1 MRQMNLLCQL
11 EIKCTLIEWD
21 MEKKK
26 LKLSISGNS
35 KKTINNIEKAKFK
48 SKNSVIIEKSS
59 SGRYQQKNH
68 TKGSNFT
75 HKVSPKPNF
84 LQKKQPFL
92 KPNTSNQSDF
102 EKRKLAEQR
111 ATKRLKGEPT
121 AKDAKSKQNP
131 RRRELKLTISRALS
145 DQDSFSRGRSL
156 ASLKRAKQKENR
168 ELKKDEIKDNLK
180 PIKREINIPEVITI
194 RELANRMAEQSSNI
208 IKHLLGM
215 GVTVTINHTIDT
227 DTAEY
232 LVKEFGHTP
241 IKEEKTEE
249 IIKKIKD
256 IKTENLKRRAP
267 IVTVMGHVDHGKTSL
282 LDSLRKANVVSGE
295 FGGITQH
302 IGAYQIINNSE
313 KITFIDTPGHAAF
326 TEMRARGSKLTDI
339 VILVVAA
346 DDGVKPQTVESIKHA
361 KAAKVP
367 IVVAINKCDLPEAD
381 PQKIKN
387 QLLEYELIAEELSG
401 DTLVVE
407 ISTKT
412 KMNLDK
418 LIEAIQLQAEILDLK
433 TDYETNAKGIVMESK
448 IDVGRGPIAN
458 IIITAGTLKKGDY
471 FVSGVKWGK
480 VRAIINDLGENIS
493 HAEPATPV
501 EILGINGAARSGDDF
516 IVLSSEKEAKV
527 LADGRIEEAK
537 EGRNPLTFVTQD
549 SAFKDNTSEELNI
562 IIKSDVHGSSE
573 AIKNA
578 ISQIKHDEVR
588 TKIILSDIGMV
599 TETDITLAK
608 ASNAI
613 LVAFNVKPTKEA
625 KKLAEQSKVNI
636 SFFNIIYE
644 VLDFIKNKMSGL
656 LTPDVDEKIIGS
668 AEILEIFKVSKV
680 GKVAGSKV
688 LDGEITQDSSARVIR
703 DGTIVFNGKIGTIFR
718 EKNQTKQVSAGLECG
733 ITIKDFSDF
742 KIKDIIEAY
751 NSTITERRI

>member
-1 MRQMNLLCQL
+1 
-11 EIKCTLIEWD
+11 

-26 LKLSISGNS
+26 LKLSISGSS

-48 SKNSVIIEKSS
+48 SKNSVIIEKP
-59 SGRYQQKNH
+59 SGRNQQKPFR
-68 TKGSNFT
+68 NFNS
-75 HKVSPKPNF
+75 KISAKPNF
-84 LQKKQPFL
+84 TSKKTPFL
-92 KPNTSNQSDF
+92 KPNSSNQSDF

-111 ATKRLKGEPT
+111 ATKRLKGEST
-121 AKDAKSKQNP
+121 AKDSKGKSSP

-145 DQDSFSRGRSL
+145 DDESFSRGRSL

-168 ELKKDEIKDNLK
+168 ELNKDDIKDSLK

-232 LVKEFGHTP
+232 LVKEFGHIP

-302 IGAYQIINNSE
+302 IGAYQIKNNEE

-346 DDGVKPQTVESIKHA
+346 DDGVKPQTIESIKHA

-387 QLLEYELIAEELSG
+387 QLLEHELVAEELSG

-407 ISTKT
+407 ISTKANT
-412 KMNLDK
+412 NLDK
-418 LIEAIQLQAEILDLK
+418 LLESVQLQAELLDLK
-433 TDYETNAKGIVMESK
+433 TDFETNAKGIVMESK

-471 FVSGVKWGK
+471 FVSGTKWGK

-493 HAEPATPV
+493 FAEPATPV
-501 EILGINGAARSGDDF
+501 EILGINGPAKSGDDF
-516 IVLSSEKEAKV
+516 IVLSTEKEAKV

-537 EGRNPLTFVTQD
+537 QGRSPLTFVTQD
-549 SAFKDNTSEELNI
+549 SAFSDKVSEELNI

-578 ISQIKHDEVR
+578 ISQIKHDEVKA
-588 TKIILSDIGMV
+588 KIILSDIGMI
-599 TETDITLAK
+599 TETDVTLAK

-625 KKLAEQSKVNI
+625 KKLAEQSKINI
-636 SFFNIIYE
+636 SFYNIIYE
-644 VLDFIKNKMSGL
+644 VLDFIKSKMSGL
-656 LTPDVDEKIIGS
+656 LTPDIDEKIIGS

-733 ITIKDFSDF
+733 ITIKDFTDF
-742 KIKDIIEAY
+742 KEKDIIEAY